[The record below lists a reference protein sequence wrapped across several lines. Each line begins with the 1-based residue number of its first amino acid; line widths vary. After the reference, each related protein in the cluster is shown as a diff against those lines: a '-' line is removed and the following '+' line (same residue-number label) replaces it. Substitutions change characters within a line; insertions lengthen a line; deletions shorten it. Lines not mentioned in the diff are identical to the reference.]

1 MNTLIQDAEQISR
14 LATYAAKSLQTNDLQ
29 TALAGIDR
37 IVARAKML
45 AEDIG
50 QEIERRSLVDE
61 IEHED

>member
-1 MNTLIQDAEQISR
+1 MNTLIQNAEQISR
-14 LATYAAKSLQTNDLQ
+14 LATYVAKSLQINDLQ
-29 TALAGIDR
+29 AALADIDR